1 MSNYSSLLQTKFEE
15 NSPTLSTDIMLGCI
29 ILGEENA
36 FPVDFDTNKTIGH
49 LKGAIKEQAGLVEPA
64 HKLILWR
71 VNIPENEKYEIHE
84 GINIKEMF
92 RGEKLV
98 SDLKTI
104 GQVFKIPPPSEHIH
118 IIVELPA
125 TTDVKLSYTPRL
137 GGIGGTMILATEGER
152 VGTYEGINLNSPDIC
167 HREQTIQKLVEKISK
182 VGFLLVRSPPMSGKT
197 SLGQLLEQHLVKD
210 PNIRVIR
217 ISLLWMG
224 IPSGTW
230 TFEEEFERLMS
241 ITWKKFQD
249 ECGHIRTIFIVDEV
263 QMLYVP
269 QGEHE
274 TASRHKGNVFWET
287 VKRCQQISNLSIVAF
302 AAYDYKGAWDLSS
315 ATYTID
321 VSPFMIL
328 PENTWSIEDVRFTEE
343 EYKDY
348 FLRFC
353 STHLKNMEDED
364 DINYLQEYVCNT
376 TACYPGLVAFF
387 MNHIRDHFSR
397 QLKYDDTLKF
407 DSIFL
412 YLKSHGFMKAGF
424 RGFAHIKNLTPE
436 EEELCDRVF
445 QGPINIRQSYSTSGK
460 VKMLVRTNLLS
471 EQDGKLDFAS
481 PYLRV
486 LYLQRRWGST
496 IRPIIPPQDFKSFLH
511 GTFTNMNAEAIR
523 NSYCVGTDGRLLERA
538 WQMEFYRAATQVLP
552 ADIFISPDVGTYW
565 GSSGYM
571 DFFVGDSRSWAIELL
586 RDGEKASDHKSR
598 INKIYKP
605 IGKISKEWAIIDI
618 RHPGLPNN
626 NPEYSADHHWINIY
640 CQEGWKSV
648 IIEDKDEKVE
658 VKLMGEY
665 L

>member
-1 MSNYSSLLQTKFEE
+1 
-15 NSPTLSTDIMLGCI
+15 
-29 ILGEENA
+29 
-36 FPVDFDTNKTIGH
+36 
-49 LKGAIKEQAGLVEPA
+49 
-64 HKLILWR
+64 
-71 VNIPENEKYEIHE
+71 
-84 GINIKEMF
+84 MF

-302 AAYDYKGAWDLSS
+302 AAYGYKGAWDLSS

-353 STHLKNMEDED
+353 STHLKNMDDED
-364 DINYLQEYVCNT
+364 DINYLQEY
-376 TACYPGLVAFF
+376 
-387 MNHIRDHFSR
+387 
-397 QLKYDDTLKF
+397 
-407 DSIFL
+407 
-412 YLKSHGFMKAGF
+412 GF

-436 EEELCDRVF
+436 EEVLCDRVF
-445 QGPINIRQSYSTSGK
+445 RGPINIRQSYSKSGK
-460 VKMLVRTNLLS
+460 VKRLVRTNLLS

-481 PYLRV
+481 PYLRA

-496 IRPIIPPQDFKSFLH
+496 IRPIIPPQDFKSFLR

-571 DFFVGDSRSWAIELL
+571 DFFVGDGRSWAIELL

-598 INKIYKP
+598 INNIYKP
-605 IGKISKEWAIIDI
+605 IRKISKEWAIIDI

-626 NPEYSADHHWINIY
+626 NPEYSADHHWINVY

>member
-49 LKGAIKEQAGLVEPA
+49 LKGAIKEQAGLAEPA

-92 RGEKLV
+92 GGKRRWDFDDRKKSKL
-98 SDLKTI
+98 
-104 GQVFKIPPPSEHIH
+104 
-118 IIVELPA
+118 
-125 TTDVKLSYTPRL
+125 TDVKLSYTPRL
-137 GGIGGTMILATEGER
+137 GGIGGTMILATEER
-152 VGTYEGINLNSPDIC
+152 VGNYEGINLNSPDIC
-167 HREQTIQKLVEKISK
+167 HREQTIQKLVEKINK

-249 ECGHIRTIFIVDEV
+249 ECGYIRTIFIVDEV

-269 QGEHE
+269 QGEPE

-302 AAYDYKGAWDLSS
+302 AAYGYKGAWDLSS
-315 ATYTID
+315 ATYTIN

-376 TACYPGLVAFF
+376 TACHPGLVAFF

-412 YLKSHGFMKAGF
+412 YLKSHGFMRAGF
-424 RGFAHIKNLTPE
+424 RGFAHIKNLTPG

-445 QGPINIRQSYSTSGK
+445 RGPINIRQSYSTSGK
-460 VKMLVRTNLLS
+460 VKRLVRTNLLS

-481 PYLRV
+481 PYLRA

-496 IRPIIPPQDFKSFLH
+496 IRPIIPPQDFKSFLR

-571 DFFVGDSRSWAIELL
+571 DFFVGDGRSWAIELL

-598 INKIYKP
+598 INNIYKP
-605 IGKISKEWAIIDI
+605 IRKISKEWAIIDI

-626 NPEYSADHHWINIY
+626 NPEYSADHHWINVY

-665 L
+665 P